1 LGKKA
6 ANDTGLWIA
15 RLVAAP
21 MIAASLAGIACSQPF
36 DPFDAPIGKPSQP
49 PRRIPAQ
56 ASSSSAATTASRAP
70 YAQRPAPQAAQRVA
84 NPWRAGD
91 RFVEPAGH
99 RQLPAPQQRR
109 HAAVHASHSTQAA
122 WQQEH
127 QKPGTTEALPDP
139 AHGELIEGEWTEGDL
154 SGAMEFDG
162 SWDGCHGCGDPAC
175 GCGGPCGG
183 CSDGCGQCGGGGV
196 ANYRKG
202 RVQYGNA
209 AIHGWLA
216 QGFTF
221 NPEDPDSRFNGP
233 LTFNDRAN
241 EYQLNQ
247 IYVAFED
254 IVDRCGCDWDLGG
267 RVDILYGTDYF
278 FTQARGLETR
288 SDGSPRWNSADG
300 PRGDGAALY
309 GFAMPQL
316 YAEVFAPF
324 GDGLS
329 VKMGHFYSI
338 LGYESVMYTQNF
350 FYSHSYAR
358 QYGEPFTHTGLLADY
373 RLGSNWTLLG
383 GFTRGWDN
391 WEDINGELGFL
402 GGLEWCRPDGWESL
416 RFALHTGNEDDLS
429 ENNRTVYSMV
439 YYRLLDRRVAYVM
452 EHNFGVEDNA
462 AERENGEKPAHWYGI
477 TNYLVWHINCET
489 EFGIR
494 VEWFRDEENARVL
507 GIPLE
512 GSVGGNYVATT
523 IGMNIY
529 PSICEGLVVRPELRY
544 DWSDTENESLEVFGM
559 YDDFTAEDQFTI
571 AISAALSF

>member
-1 LGKKA
+1 VTTT
-6 ANDTGLWIA
+6 DT
-15 RLVAAP
+15 
-21 MIAASLAGIACSQPF
+21 
-36 DPFDAPIGKPSQP
+36 
-49 PRRIPAQ
+49 
-56 ASSSSAATTASRAP
+56 
-70 YAQRPAPQAAQRVA
+70 
-84 NPWRAGD
+84 
-91 RFVEPAGH
+91 
-99 RQLPAPQQRR
+99 LPAP
-109 HAAVHASHSTQAA
+109 T
-122 WQQEH
+122 
-127 QKPGTTEALPDP
+127 
-139 AHGELIEGEWTEGDL
+139 HGEIIEGEWSEGDFSDSL
-154 SGAMEFDG
+154 QLDG
-162 SWDGCHGCGDPAC
+162 SWDSGCYGCGDPAC
-175 GCGGPCGG
+175 GCGNACVGCGE
-183 CSDGCGQCGGGGV
+183 GCGQCGDACCQFSNGGGI

-202 RVQYGNA
+202 RVQYGNIA
-209 AIHGWLA
+209 MHGWLA
-216 QGFTF
+216 QGFTL
-221 NPEDPDSRFNGP
+221 NPDDPSNGFNGP

-267 RVDILYGTDYF
+267 RVDLLYGTDYF

-288 SDGSPRWNSADG
+288 TDGTPRWNSADG

-309 GFAMPQL
+309 GLAMPQL

-329 VKMGHFYSI
+329 VKLGHFYSI

-358 QYGEPFTHTGLLADY
+358 QYGEPFTHTGMLADY

-391 WEDINGELGFL
+391 WEDVNGELAFL
-402 GGLEWCRPDGWESL
+402 GGLEWCRSDGRESL
-416 RFALHTGNEDDLS
+416 RFALHTGSEDDLG

-439 YYRLLDRRVAYVM
+439 YYRLLDRKLAYVM

-462 AERENGEKPAHWYGI
+462 AERDNGEKPAHWYGI

-489 EFGIR
+489 EFGLR

-507 GIPLE
+507 GIPLA
-512 GSVGGNYVATT
+512 GGVGGNYVATT

-544 DWSDTENESLEVFGM
+544 DWSDTEFESLEVFGM
-559 YDDFTAEDQFTI
+559 FNDFRDEDQFTAAVSASI
-571 AISAALSF
+571 AF